1 MNTLGRYLLFA
12 FGIFLSVP
20 LLVILSVLP
29 GTPVTAVGTLYLVSY
44 ALVVVGMLL
53 APLGWNRSVAFLLAG
68 GILALATILVRILF
82 PVSGSHLNMI
92 TLPDKSGPR
101 LLNRILNERDAVLF
115 GAQIG
120 PYFGVITP
128 REKQSLLPAFT
139 QAYKDM
145 NDYGATTL
153 SPFLTTYLNQ
163 QQAEKFDAMLAEPN
177 SAPPP
182 KTAIIYL
189 HGYGGNFTVQCWLIA
204 KPGFRINALTICP
217 STGVNG
223 QWWTSEGQAILQ
235 ETLTYVH
242 QRGIQR
248 IYLAGLSNGAISA
261 SRLADQLQNEI
272 AGLILISGADPNAV
286 ITELPSLV
294 IQGQADER
302 IPVSMIE
309 QYVSVAG
316 SHATYRSFEGDH
328 FLLLKQADQ
337 VQPAIADWLTQ
348 QETNASQ

>member
-1 MNTLGRYLLFA
+1 MHTLLRYLLPA
-12 FGIFLSVP
+12 FGMILSLP

-29 GTPVTAVGTLYLVSY
+29 GTPVTAVGIIYLLSY
-44 ALVVVGMLL
+44 VLIVLGMLF
-53 APLGWNRSVAFLLAG
+53 APLGWNRSVAFLLGG
-68 GILALATILVRILF
+68 GILALVTILIRILF

-92 TLPDKSGPR
+92 SLPANSGPR

-115 GAQIG
+115 GARIG

-128 REKQSLLPAFT
+128 TEKKSLIPAFSQT
-139 QAYKDM
+139 YREI
-145 NDYGATTL
+145 NDYGSTTL

-163 QQAEKFDAMLAEPN
+163 QRADGFDAVIAEPN
-177 SAPPP
+177 SETPPQV
-182 KTAIIYL
+182 AIMYL

-204 KPGFRINALTICP
+204 KPGFRINALTVCP

-223 QWWTSEGQAILQ
+223 QWWTSQGQAILQ

-261 SRLADQLQNEI
+261 SRLADQLKNEL
-272 AGLILISGADPNAV
+272 AGIILISGADPQAV

-294 IQGQADER
+294 IEGKQDER

-309 QYVSVAG
+309 QYVSAAG
-316 SHATYRSFEGDH
+316 PHVTYHLFDGDH
-328 FLLLKQADQ
+328 FLLLKQSDQ
-337 VQPAIADWLTQ
+337 VQAVIVDWLKQ
-348 QETNASQ
+348 QEANSSH